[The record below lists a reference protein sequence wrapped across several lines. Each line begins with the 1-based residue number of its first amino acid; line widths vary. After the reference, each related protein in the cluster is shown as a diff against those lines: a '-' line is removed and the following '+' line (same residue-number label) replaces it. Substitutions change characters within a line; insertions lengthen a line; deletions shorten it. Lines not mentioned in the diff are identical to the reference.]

1 MSEEQPTISVNNA
14 TPQND
19 LTTQD
24 GRKILSFSTA
34 GESYSIESQEQA
46 ARGRLAE
53 LQAEEE
59 EMKLASM
66 KRGIRITK
74 FYP

>member
-1 MSEEQPTISVNNA
+1 MSDETNNA
-14 TPQND
+14 SQQDD
-19 LTTQD
+19 LTTSD

-34 GESYSIESQEQA
+34 GESYTIESREQA
-46 ARGRLAE
+46 AKGRLAE

-66 KRGIRITK
+66 KRGLRVTK